1 LGDFV
6 MTIYSD
12 LNRKTPLAKTLNV
25 DADAVVFSIE
35 NILKTRLNER
45 LFNLDITA
53 NIEDLLFEPLTS
65 TTATLIY
72 DSIFRSLSRFEPRVR
87 LLNDSRVT
95 VNSNEDGYDVTL
107 SFEIIGLDGTFTVDS
122 SLQAR

>member
-1 LGDFV
+1 